1 LPIIIK
7 RRDAIAKEIDRRL
20 SSCEAVQPVNLRK
33 KGIAPS
39 IFFHTLKVDLKK
51 INVSKIK
58 FAKAIESEGI
68 PINSDYR
75 DITCEWKWIPKYV
88 KNFKLTKN
96 ALNFRDETFNL
107 LLNEKYNN
115 KDIKDIINCIKKVES
130 FYLK

>member
-1 LPIIIK
+1 M
-7 RRDAIAKEIDRRL
+7 
-20 SSCEAVQPVNLRK
+20 
-33 KGIAPS
+33 
-39 IFFHTLKVDLKK
+39 KK
-51 INVSKIK
+51 IFVSKVK
-58 FAKAIESEGI
+58 FAKAIECEGI

-115 KDIKDIINCIKKVES
+115 KDIIDIINCIKKVES